1 MSVIDIIILVVWGI
15 FILLGIKKGFFR
27 ETLGL
32 LGVVLGIFLAV
43 IGFAPLSKIL
53 HRLVPEIPAVLWI
66 ILSFLALFIATYFSS
81 RLLAFVLSK
90 LSSLLLL
97 GWVNRLLGG
106 IAGAFKGALLI
117 SLFFL
122 ILGLFPFQDILKNTR
137 KNSLLYEPFQRV
149 IPTVYNLFTDFSFSS
164 RKLEQKILNLIT
176 DLQGQLNKKAM
187 QYFLY
192 EDD

>member
-1 MSVIDIIILVVWGI
+1 MSAIDIIILVIWGI
-15 FILLGIKKGFFR
+15 FILLGVKKGFFR

-53 HRLVPEIPAVLWI
+53 YRLVPEIPAVLWI
-66 ILSFLALFIATYFSS
+66 ILSFLALFIATYFASK
-81 RLLAFVLSK
+81 LLAFVLSK

-97 GWVNRLLGG
+97 GWMNRLLGG
-106 IAGAFKGALLI
+106 IAGALKGALLI

-137 KNSLLYEPFQRV
+137 KNSLLYEPFQRI
-149 IPTVYNLFTDFSFSS
+149 IPTAYNLFTDFSFSS

-192 EDD
+192 EDE

>member
-1 MSVIDIIILVVWGI
+1 MSIIDIIIIVVWGI
-15 FILLGIKKGFFR
+15 FILMGIRKGFFR

-32 LGVVLGIFLAV
+32 LGVVFGIFLAV

-66 ILSFLALFIATYFSS
+66 ILSFLILFIVTYFAS

-90 LSSLLLL
+90 LSNLLLL

-117 SLFFL
+117 SGFFL

-149 IPTVYNLFTDFSFSS
+149 IPTAYNLLTDFSFSS
-164 RKLEQKILNLIT
+164 RKLEQKILNLIA
-176 DLQGQLNKKAM
+176 DWQGKLNEKAM